1 MMRVRFPL
9 YAKILGWFFLNLVVV
24 ASVFALLFDAQF
36 HFNLDWLF
44 ATGARDRL
52 EAVRDLIIGELEATP
67 PDEWAQ
73 VLQRYSA
80 AHHMQFGLF
89 DDEAY
94 PLVGEITEL
103 PGEVRQRILVRPG
116 FGPPPS
122 RRLPD
127 AISSLVTPPPSIS
140 TPRSG
145 EPQRRRW
152 PRPPLRAL
160 MRTLDPTRYWL
171 LASGRL
177 DNPMAGEPMRIVI
190 VGSSPSISA
199 GGLIV
204 DAKPWIALGLGTF
217 VFSLLFWLPPVRG
230 ITLTIG
236 RMTQATR
243 RIADGRF
250 DVRLKLRRKDELGS
264 LGESI
269 DQMASRL
276 DGLVQGQKRF
286 LGDIAHELCSPLARM
301 QMALGVLEQRATPDQ
316 SSYVRSAAEKA
327 EQIAAL
333 VGELLS
339 FSKASFG
346 ASALRLEAVNLLQV
360 VEKAVQGEKTDASI
374 IQVNIPA
381 ELQVAAD
388 AELLTRAMANVIR
401 NAIQHAGAVGPI
413 RIEATR
419 EGSDLIVA
427 IRDSGPGVPEEELPK
442 IFDAFYRL
450 DASRTR
456 GTGGT
461 GLGLAIVKTCVE
473 SCCGS
478 VAARNHKPHGL
489 EIIITLQ
496 EAKAAVIAR

>member
-1 MMRVRFPL
+1 
-9 YAKILGWFFLNLVVV
+9 
-24 ASVFALLFDAQF
+24 
-36 HFNLDWLF
+36 
-44 ATGARDRL
+44 
-52 EAVRDLIIGELEATP
+52 
-67 PDEWAQ
+67 
-73 VLQRYSA
+73 
-80 AHHMQFGLF
+80 
-89 DDEAY
+89 
-94 PLVGEITEL
+94 
-103 PGEVRQRILVRPG
+103 
-116 FGPPPS
+116 
-122 RRLPD
+122 
-127 AISSLVTPPPSIS
+127 
-140 TPRSG
+140 
-145 EPQRRRW
+145 
-152 PRPPLRAL
+152 
-160 MRTLDPTRYWL
+160 
-171 LASGRL
+171 
-177 DNPMAGEPMRIVI
+177 
-190 VGSSPSISA
+190 
-199 GGLIV
+199 
-204 DAKPWIALGLGTF
+204 
-217 VFSLLFWLPPVRG
+217 
-230 ITLTIG
+230 
-236 RMTQATR
+236 MTQATR